1 MEQFEGQF
9 NSLVENTIKYITTSL
24 GENTKKYITFS
35 VLMEKQ
41 VTRIEKKGKDIT
53 KRDLFNLFTIY

>member
-9 NSLVENTIKYITTSL
+9 NSLVENTIKYTTTSL

-35 VLMEKQ
+35 VLMEKK
-41 VTRIEKKGKDIT
+41 VTRIDKKGKDIT
-53 KRDLFNLFTIY
+53 KRDS